1 MMLRRGH
8 VYWARLPGDKRR
20 SVLVL
25 SPAARNEPANDVIV
39 APLSTV
45 LREGPWHVKLRKG
58 EAGVSQ
64 PSIIKCEQI
73 TTLRKQIV
81 DEEPLGN
88 AISGTKMRRVERAVL
103 RAIGVPV
110 PE

>member
-1 MMLRRGH
+1 M
-8 VYWARLPGDKRR
+8 
-20 SVLVL
+20 
-25 SPAARNEPANDVIV
+25 IV
-39 APLSTV
+39 APLSKV
-45 LREGPWHVKLRKG
+45 HRKGPWHVSLRKG

-64 PSIIKCEQI
+64 TSIIKCEQI

-88 AISGTKMRRVERAVL
+88 AISAAKMRRVERAVL